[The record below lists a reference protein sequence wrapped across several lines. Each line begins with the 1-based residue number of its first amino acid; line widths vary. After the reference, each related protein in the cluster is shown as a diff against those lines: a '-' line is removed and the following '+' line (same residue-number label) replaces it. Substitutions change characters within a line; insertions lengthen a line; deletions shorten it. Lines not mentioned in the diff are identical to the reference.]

1 MSQDAFARYV
11 AQVRAQVDAWLQ
23 PWLAARVAEASRR
36 GAAVEAVA
44 MAGRELVLRG
54 GKRMRAAI
62 LAAAFEACGGQGGSA
77 AVVAPGAALELF
89 QGYLLVHDDW
99 MDGDDLRRGGPSVP
113 ALMRECFGKH
123 GDAMSVLAGDLMS
136 AWSQRALLEAPQP
149 AAHLLGAARELGVA
163 HEDVVEGQILDVQG
177 QAGDAAQVRQVHLLK
192 TASYTVRGPV
202 GMGARL
208 AGASDLQVAALVAFA
223 TPLGV
228 AFQLRD
234 DVLGTFGDAT
244 AMGKPAGSDLRA
256 GKRTALVVHAL
267 KEPGGAAVSA
277 VLGQADA
284 SEAQIAAAVRV
295 LEESGARR
303 AVEAE
308 ITSLVTE
315 AREALVSA
323 QLTPA
328 GRALLEGA
336 AAALTV
342 RER

>member
-1 MSQDAFARYV
+1 
-11 AQVRAQVDAWLQ
+11 
-23 PWLAARVAEASRR
+23 
-36 GAAVEAVA
+36 
-44 MAGRELVLRG
+44 
-54 GKRMRAAI
+54 
-62 LAAAFEACGGQGGSA
+62 
-77 AVVAPGAALELF
+77 
-89 QGYLLVHDDW
+89 
-99 MDGDDLRRGGPSVP
+99 
-113 ALMRECFGKH
+113 
-123 GDAMSVLAGDLMS
+123 
-136 AWSQRALLEAPQP
+136 
-149 AAHLLGAARELGVA
+149 
-163 HEDVVEGQILDVQG
+163 
-177 QAGDAAQVRQVHLLK
+177 VRQVHLLK